1 MTCIVGVLDKENGG
15 VWIGGD
21 SLGSNSITGA
31 TYEERKVFRNIN
43 REDVAIGIS
52 GSYRNRD
59 LLHYHPALFDEAD
72 ALKKVPVNRQFMV
85 TDFIPRVML
94 IFEEG
99 VASDSAGDKGISF
112 IVGTEDTLFEVQED
126 YSILT
131 SSSGFTAIGSGA
143 TTAMGSL
150 YTTALMDMPA
160 LERVVIALLAAEMHC
175 VGVGGPF
182 YITNTL
188 SGEEYELS
196 SDGELQ
202 KIGEEKEEENV

>member
-1 MTCIVGVLDKENGG
+1 MTCIVGVLDRVNGG

-21 SLGSNSITGA
+21 SLGSNSVTGA
-31 TYEERKVFRNIN
+31 AYEERKVFRNIN
-43 REDVAIGIS
+43 REDVVIGIS

-59 LLHYHPALFDEAD
+59 LLHYHPALFDEVD
-72 ALKKVPVNRQFMV
+72 ALKKVPVDRQFMV
-85 TDFIPRVML
+85 SDFIPRVML

-99 VASDSAGDKGISF
+99 VVAEDKGISF
-112 IVGTEDTLFEVQED
+112 IVGTKDALFEVQED
-126 YSILT
+126 YSVLT
-131 SSSGFTAIGSGA
+131 ASSGFTAVGSGTA
-143 TTAMGSL
+143 TAMGSL
-150 YTTALMDMPA
+150 HTTSLMGLSA
-160 LERVVIALLAAEMHC
+160 IERVVRALLAAEMHC